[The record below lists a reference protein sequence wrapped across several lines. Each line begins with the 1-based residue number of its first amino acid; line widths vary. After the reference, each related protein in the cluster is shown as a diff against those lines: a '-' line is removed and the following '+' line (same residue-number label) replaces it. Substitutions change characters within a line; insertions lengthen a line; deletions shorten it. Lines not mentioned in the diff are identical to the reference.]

1 MVCCWVHSSVATTNE
16 WINLS
21 ELHSA
26 LPIQRDQQSVP
37 QREEKTCL
45 FVTGFL
51 SLSAAELYGLWF
63 QTKNLW
69 LSSVSQSAVF
79 GFKKSSKTTHI
90 LKDYQAHFHQTLKTL
105 TIQVEIHIRGLIR
118 PFGRPCLSLIIAH
131 LVGTT
136 MPCEIKSLNV
146 SGITICVV
154 FVTGNSFILFSMIPR
169 LMKCISLFIS

>member
-1 MVCCWVHSSVATTNE
+1 MLGAFERSHNKWMDKSLRAALGTADSKRPTVSAAE
-16 WINLS
+16 RGENL
-21 ELHSA
+21 LV
-26 LPIQRDQQSVP
+26 RDW
-37 QREEKTCL
+37 
-45 FVTGFL
+45 L
-51 SLSAAELYGLWF
+51 SLSLCSWTLRPLVSNKELVICLLF
-63 QTKNLW
+63 HSLP
-69 LSSVSQSAVF
+69 F

-131 LVGTT
+131 LVGTP

-154 FVTGNSFILFSMIPR
+154 FMTGNSFILFSMIPR